1 MNQWAVPSPDPAM
14 TDSAASDNTRVD
26 NVISGRFRD
35 APRWLIRSLL
45 TPPSLPPNTIDRS
58 RLLEHVRGSEA
69 SGTVWLLQAPAGY
82 GKTTSLVQ
90 IFRALQHRSAGP
102 RWLALGRDANCPE
115 RLLRYLW
122 HAWVREAPVRHAASE
137 AAPSAQLDD
146 GVAELIGAVE
156 SERDAILFLDD
167 LHVLT
172 NPAALDVVARIAG
185 ALGSSTLFLAGRR
198 SELSLSKLEL
208 TGRLRRIGV
217 EQLRF
222 DAAELVR
229 LSGSLDVER
238 ARELAQTTA
247 GWPVAVAAV
256 LNSSNEQDGGSLRV
270 PRIVGRYVEEEIL
283 AELTQAEVALLMDL
297 SVLGRADHELLQS
310 SAAGAHAWRTI
321 QNAVDGGL
329 VTATLS
335 AASLW
340 YECNPPLG
348 QILLERLQRMDSER
362 VMYLHRLAA
371 QWFTRQNLAPE
382 ALEHAAASR
391 DEIYVL
397 QTLENLE
404 PLRLG
409 MESGTSIL
417 RFGEH
422 LHSAQAHD
430 FPLVAVSQAY
440 LAVEEGRIAEARSL
454 LDATKEM
461 LYLDSTSRRA
471 TQQLNLWSRAL
482 DCTLT
487 LYEGRSVPMEQV
499 YRLEQEITG
508 MGTAAPALVATVA
521 GALANIC
528 VHAGSYEEALAI
540 GDLGMRV
547 AGEMQAQPYSFY
559 LRTAMC
565 MASSGLGRMR
575 EALPHAEA
583 ALAIASESH
592 IPFGKAA
599 FIGSIL
605 RARIHLEA
613 GEIEAASALMAK
625 AFAHGLPANACPDI
639 YALAFDIAAA
649 VESATRGLEAAAG
662 VISRAAEVARRL
674 RLPRLRD
681 FIEVIALR
689 EYTRC
694 GSYRGAMELVNG
706 EILQRLRAAGAVC
719 QDAWDGQ
726 LRMLA
731 AFEVARLQLAT
742 GHARD
747 ADATLAEIAASAAT
761 DEDAV
766 RRFTYQVL
774 SMTSAFQLRRYA
786 RAFEHLE
793 KAIRIGLDCG
803 LLRLMLIHREQ
814 ILAVFDW
821 SLRNGRSVAGKLAVF
836 VNSTLRF
843 ANATDSATSIRQQQV
858 KHRSSR
864 CGFMLSPRETEILSL
879 LAEGYSTKEI
889 GRRLNISEGT
899 AKTHRKNIYS
909 KLGARNRAGVI
920 AAARKQLLLS

>member
-1 MNQWAVPSPDPAM
+1 M
-14 TDSAASDNTRVD
+14 TDAAATDNTTVD
-26 NVISGRFRD
+26 NVISGRFRN

-45 TPPSLPPNTIDRS
+45 TPPSLPANTIDRS
-58 RLLEHVRGSEA
+58 SLLEHVRGCEA

-90 IFRALQHRSAGP
+90 IFRGLQHRSASP
-102 RWLALGRDANCPE
+102 RWLALGRDANRPE

-137 AAPSAQLDD
+137 ADPSAQLDD
-146 GVAELIGAVE
+146 EIAELIGAVE
-156 SERDAILFLDD
+156 SERDTILFLDD

-172 NPAALDVVARIAG
+172 NPVALHVVARVAG
-185 ALGSSTLFLAGRR
+185 ALSSSTLFLAGRR
-198 SELSLSKLEL
+198 SELSLSKLEI

-217 EQLRF
+217 EELRF

-229 LSGSLDVER
+229 LSGGLEAER

-247 GWPVAVAAV
+247 GWPVAAAAV
-256 LNSSNEQDGGSLRV
+256 LKSSNQQDGGSLRL
-270 PRIVGRYVEEEIL
+270 PRIVGRYVEEEVL
-283 AELTQAEVALLMDL
+283 AELTQEEIALLMDL

-329 VTATLS
+329 VTATS
-335 AASLW
+335 SVASRW
-340 YECNPPLG
+340 YECNPALG
-348 QILLERLQRMDSER
+348 QVLRERLQRMDGDR
-362 VMYLHRLAA
+362 VVHLHRLAA

-422 LHSAQAHD
+422 LHGLQAHD

-440 LAVEEGRIAEARSL
+440 RAVEEGRIAEARSL

-461 LYLDSTSRRA
+461 LQLDSTNTRA
-471 TQQLNLWSRAL
+471 AQQLSLWSRAL
-482 DCTLT
+482 DCALT
-487 LYEGRSVPMEQV
+487 LYEDRAVSMDEV
-499 YRLEQEITG
+499 YRLEHEITG
-508 MGTAAPALVATVA
+508 IGTAAPALVATVA

-583 ALAIASESH
+583 ALAMAPESH
-592 IPFGKAA
+592 MPFGKAA
-599 FIGSIL
+599 FIGSTL
-605 RARIHLEA
+605 RARIHLESS
-613 GEIEAASALMAK
+613 ELEAASALMAK
-625 AFAHGLPANACPDI
+625 AFAHGLPANACPDA
-639 YALAFDIAAA
+639 YALAFDVAAA
-649 VESATRGLEAAAG
+649 VESATRGLEAAVS
-662 VISRAAEVARRL
+662 VISRAAEAARRL

-681 FIEVIALR
+681 FIEIIALR
-689 EYTRC
+689 ESTRC
-694 GSYRGAMELVNG
+694 GNYRGSLELVNG
-706 EILQRLRAAGAVC
+706 EILQRLRAPGAAG
-719 QDAWDGQ
+719 QDTRDGQ
-726 LRMLA
+726 LRLLA
-731 AFEVARLQLAT
+731 AFEVARFQLAT

-747 ADATLAEIAASAAT
+747 ADATLAQIAAAT
-761 DEDAV
+761 ANDEDAV

-793 KAIRIGLDCG
+793 KVIGIGLDCG

-821 SLRNGRSVAGKLAVF
+821 SLRNGRSVAGKLAAF

-843 ANATDSATSIRQQQV
+843 ANATDSASSIRRQQV
-858 KHRSSR
+858 KHRSSQ
-864 CGFMLSPRETEILSL
+864 CGFTLSPRETEILSL
-879 LAEGYSTKEI
+879 LAEGYSTKEV

-909 KLGARNRAGVI
+909 KLGARTRAGVI
-920 AAARKQLLLS
+920 AAARAQLLLQ